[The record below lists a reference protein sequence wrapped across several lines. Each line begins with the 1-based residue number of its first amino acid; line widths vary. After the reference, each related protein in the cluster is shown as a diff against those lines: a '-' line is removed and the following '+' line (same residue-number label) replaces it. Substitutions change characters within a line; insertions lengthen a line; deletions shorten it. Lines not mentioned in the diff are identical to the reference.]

1 MWVADAMMIMLDLCS
16 NKKDP
21 VSTRLMC
28 PGVLLQSM
36 GLYIPL
42 MKEVEERF
50 RKTSAVPEKL
60 GDRRIR

>member
-42 MKEVEERF
+42 MKEVEEN
-50 RKTSAVPEKL
+50 
-60 GDRRIR
+60 